1 MAFPKDQYM
10 IQAFAPNRSDQA
22 FNVRVL
28 PRRSGCDGA
37 VSNLHRSHPLGKGLS
52 VCTIIVAD
60 QIAWCPVPG
69 KCFDDL
75 PRQPL
80 RRRMPGHRKPQ
91 QPSSTV
97 AHDQKGKQTLE
108 INGRHQ
114 AEVDRSDGLRMV
126 AQKGPPT
133 LRWRPTTFG
142 HVLGYR
148 RFGDLEAELEQLTVN
163 AGRTP

>member
-37 VSNLHRSHPLGKGLS
+37 VSNPHRSHPLGKGLS
-52 VCTIIVAD
+52 VCTIIVSD

-69 KCFDDL
+69 KCLNNL
-75 PRQPL
+75 PCQPL
-80 RRRMPGHRKPQ
+80 RRRMPGYGEPQ
-91 QPSSTV
+91 QPSPTMT
-97 AHDQKGKQTLE
+97 HYEKRKQTP
-108 INGRHQ
+108 
-114 AEVDRSDGLRMV
+114 EVDGRNHTDVNRCNGLRMV
-126 AQKGPPT
+126 AQRGPPT
-133 LRWRPTTFG
+133 LRWRPTTFD
-142 HVLGYR
+142 HVLGHR
-148 RFGDLEAELEQLTVN
+148 RLGHLEAELEQLTVN